1 MIDLTEENENTNKV
15 PALGSREEEA
25 VNVGASTSAGFG
37 QHPSRG
43 QTPAV
48 PTRGGFGQGGWRGR
62 SRGSWRGNWGG
73 GGGRGGWGR
82 GRGRGMFQVRT
93 RNEIKYENNERK
105 NGKENN
111 GKFMNFRGLSGLRRW
126 MRVRMRRRSCVT
138 RWRRIC

>member
-82 GRGRGMFQVRT
+82 GRGRGMSQVRT
-93 RNEIKYENNERK
+93 RNEIK
-105 NGKENN
+105 
-111 GKFMNFRGLSGLRRW
+111 
-126 MRVRMRRRSCVT
+126 
-138 RWRRIC
+138 